1 MEYKWCVL
9 LLTIL
14 PFILVL
20 VNGKQV
26 AVNDPTKPNIPKPC
40 PNPIVYNRGTNCFG
54 CNRNRKQDC
63 CVEGAVTDY
72 FQNEQFENI
81 FSNRD
86 SVEAHAKG
94 FWDYHSFI
102 TASAEYQSYG
112 FGTTY
117 MNLTFLGT
125 KEVAAFLAHVGSKT
139 SCEYLC
145 LPGNF
150 HLGFC
155 LLWNWNWILMFQI
168 FFEV

>member
-1 MEYKWCVL
+1 MQIKMEYKWCVV

-26 AVNDPTKPNIPKPC
+26 VVVSKQNEPKPC
-40 PNPIVYNRGTNCFG
+40 PNPVKKGSYNRRTNCFG
-54 CNRNRKQDC
+54 CNTNRKQDC
-63 CVEGAVTDY
+63 CVEGALTDY
-72 FQNEQFENI
+72 FQNEQFENM

-86 SVEAHAKG
+86 SAEAHAKG

-117 MNLTFLGT
+117 VNLTFFGT
-125 KEVAAFLAHVGSKT
+125 KEVAAFLAHVGTKT
-139 SCEYLC
+139 SCEC
-145 LPGNF
+145 
-150 HLGFC
+150 FC
-155 LLWNWNWILMFQI
+155 LREI
-168 FFEV
+168 FIWVFVSYEIGIGF